1 MLLVCTENLVM
12 SRSVPAAETLKK
24 LPMDPFPLAKVV
36 ESSFVV
42 TAGGDPGG
50 RVGAGVGS
58 GVGEHAPPLSEIL
71 TRA

>member
-1 MLLVCTENLVM
+1 M

>member
-12 SRSVPAAETLKK
+12 SRSVPAETLKK

-42 TAGGDPGG
+42 TAGGDEGG

-58 GVGEHAPPLSEIL
+58 GVGEYAPPLSEIL